1 MFFFNDT
8 NIYIRVLNRFGFSYL
23 SMQSGLGWALYIISS
38 YHFLDLGSMVNRTWD
53 HSSSTTSLIY
63 WTSKFSAP
71 KKEKKNGSSI
81 SFSCLFFSALYIPSL
96 CSHLFFEKYLLWV
109 FLIQK
114 WVFAHRKSWK
124 KNFKLFDIFFSPLLH
139 LFSYENRGKKR
150 ERCLVELTFTLLGL
164 VAPLEGK
171 ARRSKRKEAPTFC
184 CWYTCASPSITR
196 HIRTSIVCL

>member
-71 KKEKKNGSSI
+71 KKKKKKNGSSI
-81 SFSCLFFSALYIPSL
+81 SFPCLFFTALYIPSL

-124 KNFKLFDIFFSPLLH
+124 KNFKLFDIFPPPLFH
-139 LFSYENRGKKR
+139 LFSYENRGKKKKEMSCR
-150 ERCLVELTFTLLGL
+150 VNVHLARPCGSARGEGTQKQKKRSSHLLLLVHL
-164 VAPLEGK
+164 
-171 ARRSKRKEAPTFC
+171 R
-184 CWYTCASPSITR
+184 
-196 HIRTSIVCL
+196 

>member
-1 MFFFNDT
+1 MKFWDTQSKERKHKGMFFFNDT

-63 WTSKFSAP
+63 WTSKFSAQ
-71 KKEKKNGSSI
+71 KKKKRKMGLQYLSLVYSSLHI
-81 SFSCLFFSALYIPSL
+81 YIYIPSL

-139 LFSYENRGKKR
+139 LFSYENRSKKKKR
-150 ERCLVELTFTLLGL
+150 DVL
-164 VAPLEGK
+164 
-171 ARRSKRKEAPTFC
+171 S
-184 CWYTCASPSITR
+184 S
-196 HIRTSIVCL
+196 